1 MLPLDIPTALDHI
14 VVGVADLDYGMAR
27 LEQLTGVR
35 PVRGGSHPGF
45 GTRNALISLGDKQ
58 YLELMAPDPA
68 QTRDASSYELRT
80 LVEPRVIAWTARTSN
95 IKSSANVALKGGY
108 QLDGP
113 TNMSRRRPDGTQLA
127 WKLFRVSNNL
137 GRDGVEPIPRFIE
150 WDPESLH
157 PSQDSP
163 RGCALESFV
172 IEYPQPSMLTA
183 AFTNLGIEAQVQK
196 AKSARLIIALKTP
209 ICRVELS

>member
-1 MLPLDIPTALDHI
+1 MDITPALDHI

-27 LEQLTGVR
+27 IEQLTGVR
-35 PVRGGSHPGF
+35 PVRGGSHPGI
-45 GTRNALISLGDKQ
+45 GTHNALISLGDKQ

-68 QTRDASSYELRT
+68 QREYASSYKLRT
-80 LVEPRVIAWTARTSN
+80 LVEPRVIAWIARTPN
-95 IKSSANVALKGGY
+95 IKSSADVARKAGY

-113 TNMSRRRPDGTQLA
+113 TDMSRLRTDGKRLT
-127 WKLFRVSNNL
+127 WKLFRVSNDF

-163 RGCALESFV
+163 RGCELESFA
-172 IEYPQPSMLTA
+172 IEYPQIPMLTA
-183 AFTNLGIEAQVQK
+183 ALTNLGIEAQVKQ
-196 AKSARLIIALKTP
+196 AVRARLIIALKTP
-209 ICRVELS
+209 IGRVELS